1 MLGMLLGAQ
10 RGSSP
15 SPPSPRTVVQ
25 LVPRRRKSPTEEG
38 DVGGLRTLLKKKK
51 RKKSCFSSSRER
63 GHGGTGKA
71 QRIRGFLQPR
81 ARAEPLAAPSAQ
93 AG

>member
-1 MLGMLLGAQ
+1 MLGMLLGSQ

-15 SPPSPRTVVQ
+15 SSPSPRPAVQ

-51 RKKSCFSSSRER
+51 
-63 GHGGTGKA
+63 
-71 QRIRGFLQPR
+71 
-81 ARAEPLAAPSAQ
+81 
-93 AG
+93 